1 MSIIL
6 NFSPIS
12 PFFFRQA
19 YPNII
24 CIQWNL
30 PFKVL
35 SQSIN
40 PFNLSHQILSRHAAL
55 VYFNG
60 FWILFYSWYW
70 YFVSSLSFF
79 LISLV
84 SILSILSL
92 IIFSSG
98 FLIICIYILSFANF
112 CSFII
117 LLDLIGSYFPAFL
130 AEPPKTD

>member
-1 MSIIL
+1 MMFL
-6 NFSPIS
+6 EVWDDTVPMT
-12 PFFFRQA
+12 
-19 YPNII
+19 Y
-24 CIQWNL
+24 
-30 PFKVL
+30 VL
-35 SQSIN
+35 LWAGLLSNALFLGIFASK
-40 PFNLSHQILSRHAAL
+40 FNLSHQILSRHAAL